1 MIAQIDDYS
10 IVGFESKEQLDD
22 AVAEMHGVGF
32 LVVYQGNTMDIPN
45 VLSEELFGKV
55 AEDLETFSWC
65 VANSFIETDYCLI
78 YK

>member
-22 AVAEMHGVGF
+22 AVAEMNGVEF
-32 LVVYQGNTMDIPN
+32 LVVYQGETTDIPL
-45 VLSEELFGKV
+45 VLSEELFGHVADNLESFPSCV
-55 AEDLETFSWC
+55 AE
-65 VANSFIETDYCLI
+65 AFIETEYCLI

>member
-32 LVVYQGNTMDIPN
+32 LVVFQGETTDIPL
-45 VLSEELFGKV
+45 VLSEELFGHVADNLESFPSCV
-55 AEDLETFSWC
+55 AE
-65 VANSFIETDYCLI
+65 AFIETDYCLI

>member
-22 AVAEMHGVGF
+22 AVREMHGVEF
-32 LVVYQGNTMDIPN
+32 LVVYQGETTDIPL
-45 VLSEELFGKV
+45 VLSEELFGHVADNLESFPSCV
-55 AEDLETFSWC
+55 AE
-65 VANSFIETDYCLI
+65 AFIETDYCLI

>member
-10 IVGFESKEQLDD
+10 IVGFDTKEQLDE
-22 AVAEMHGVGF
+22 AVQEMSGVEF
-32 LVVYQGNTMDIPN
+32 LVVFQGNTMDIPN